1 MLLAVDVSNTNIKFG
16 LYQKAEMKHH
26 WVVSTARQR
35 TSDEYAMVLNDL
47 ARHAGYELADID
59 DIILSSVVPPL
70 TPVFQELALRYCG
83 KEALLIDHSLDLGI
97 KLLIDN
103 PWELGSDRIVTAL
116 AAHHL
121 YGGPAIIIAFSTAT
135 TFDVISPEGDFLG
148 GAIAPGL
155 VISAEAL
162 SSAASRLFRIDLT
175 PPRSALGK
183 NTVEN
188 MQSGIIYG
196 HVGLVQGLIKRL
208 RGEIPGV
215 DNEGEVKVIAH
226 GGLAQLMAPIIPEIQ
241 HVNQYLP
248 LEGLR
253 LAYEKL
259 RGGKVHIVFMYAKLD
274 GKNRLCRRV
283 EWQRPTFPRGY
294 PRSIIGAGRL
304 NCRVRDG
311 NGCFPSAIA
320 TTPPACKSGW
330 FLPWWR

>member
-1 MLLAVDVSNTNIKFG
+1 MLLAIDVSNTNIKFG
-16 LYQKAEMKHH
+16 LYQNGEMRHH

-35 TSDEYAMVLNDL
+35 TSDEYAMVLSEL
-47 ARHAGYELADID
+47 ARHAGYRLSDID

-83 KEALLIDHSLDLGI
+83 KEALLIDHTLDLGI
-97 KLLIDN
+97 RLLIDN

-135 TFDVISPEGDFLG
+135 TFDVISPQGDFLG

-162 SSAASRLFRIDLT
+162 SSAASRLFRIDLN

-196 HVGLVQGLIKRL
+196 HVGLVQGLINRL
-208 RGEIPGV
+208 RQEIPGV
-215 DNEGEVKVIAH
+215 NDEREVKVIAH
-226 GGLAQLMAPIIPEIQ
+226 GGLAQLMAPLIPEIQ
-241 HVNQYLP
+241 HINQYLP

-253 LAYEKL
+253 LAYEKI
-259 RGGKVHIVFMYAKLD
+259 RG
-274 GKNRLCRRV
+274 
-283 EWQRPTFPRGY
+283 
-294 PRSIIGAGRL
+294 
-304 NCRVRDG
+304 
-311 NGCFPSAIA
+311 
-320 TTPPACKSGW
+320 
-330 FLPWWR
+330 